1 MGKWKKRIFLALILV
16 LLLVS
21 TFYYLGSG
29 FLARKAQ
36 VEREGLL
43 VRKQIDRP
51 LESPEAEG
59 EKVARDRGQEGLTS
73 FPPKTSSEEAD
84 TAVLKATGEKGVSG
98 PTVGET
104 RIPRTPSEEV
114 REARLKELEAR
125 IRKLEQ
131 ELLTKER
138 GIEDWKRRWE
148 QKSRELERYNRELL
162 ALKKETIRRERK
174 PLVQKPPVGEEVRA
188 EAEGQEKRVVR
199 LLRTTTVAECEGVP
213 MSHRDLALFLCRWLR
228 LGSDLSYSKSVTAL
242 YGVGISPRA
251 GWSQGDPSFPI
262 GADELEE
269 ILSKAQKAI
278 SIGLVAAQYPELTE
292 RLRQYC
298 EKERA
303 QMVESPQCEGPMVTE
318 CEDCEIS
325 QGDFAIYLCK
335 VLGIGEALNYV
346 QSFLALTALQISPK
360 RGWRSEKPLVPIT
373 QREIEEVRCSVQE
386 AYEKG
391 LISTEPTL
399 MVASV
404 NDLCLWLKT
413 EIEVVGAGAGIVAE
427 AIAQSDYQGGG
438 RVLVPKG
445 GIVKSASN

>member
-1 MGKWKKRIFLALILV
+1 MGRWKKRLFLALILV

-29 FLARKAQ
+29 FLGRKAQ
-36 VEREGLL
+36 VERERLL
-43 VRKQIDRP
+43 VRKHIETP

-59 EKVARDRGQEGLTS
+59 EEVARERGQEGLMS
-73 FPPKTSSEEAD
+73 LPPK
-84 TAVLKATGEKGVSG
+84 
-98 PTVGET
+98 
-104 RIPRTPSEEV
+104 TPSEEV

-125 IRKLEQ
+125 IRQLEQ

-148 QKSRELERYNRELL
+148 QKSRELKRYNRELL

-174 PLVQKPPVGEEVRA
+174 PLVQKPPVGEEVRV
-188 EAEGQEKRVVR
+188 EAEGQEKRAVR
-199 LLRTTTVAECEGVP
+199 LLRATTVAECEGVS
-213 MSHRDLALFLCRWLR
+213 MSHRDLALFLSRWLR
-228 LGSDLSYSKSVTAL
+228 LGPDLSYSKLVTAL

-251 GWSQGDPSFPI
+251 GWSQADPSIPI

-278 SIGLVAAQYPELTE
+278 SIGLVAAHYPELKDK
-292 RLRQYC
+292 LRQYC

-318 CEDCEIS
+318 CEDCDIS
-325 QGDFAIYLCK
+325 HGDFAIYLCK
-335 VLGIGEALNYV
+335 VLGIGEALNYD

-360 RGWRSEKPLVPIT
+360 RGWRSENPLVPIT
-373 QREIEEVRCSVQE
+373 HREMEEVRCSVQE

-413 EIEVVGAGAGIVAE
+413 DIEVVGAGAGIVAE
-427 AIAQSDYQGGG
+427 AMAQSGYQGGTG
-438 RVLVPKG
+438 EVPS
-445 GIVKSASN
+445 VPSASQ

>member
-1 MGKWKKRIFLALILV
+1 MGKWKKRLLLALILV

-21 TFYYLGSG
+21 TFYYFGSG
-29 FLARKAQ
+29 YLARKAQ

-43 VRKQIDRP
+43 VRKEIDRP
-51 LESPEAEG
+51 LESPEAEA
-59 EKVARDRGQEGLTS
+59 EKVARERGQEGLTQY
-73 FPPKTSSEEAD
+73 PPTTLSEEA
-84 TAVLKATGEKGVSG
+84 
-98 PTVGET
+98 
-104 RIPRTPSEEV
+104 
-114 REARLKELEAR
+114 REARLKEFEER

-162 ALKKETIRRERK
+162 ALKKETVQRERK
-174 PLVQKPPVGEEVRA
+174 PLVQRPPAGEEVKA
-188 EAEGQEKRVVR
+188 EAEGKEKRVVR
-199 LLRTTTVAECEGVP
+199 LLRATPLAECEGVP
-213 MSHRDLALFLCRWLR
+213 MSHRDLALFLYRWLR
-228 LGSDLSYSKSVTAL
+228 LGSDLSYSEAVTAL
-242 YGVGISPRA
+242 YRVGISPRA
-251 GWSQGDPSFPI
+251 GWNQGDPSFPI

-278 SIGLVAAQYPELTE
+278 SIGLVAAHYPELTE

-325 QGDFAIYLCK
+325 QGEFAVYLCQ
-335 VLGIGEALNYV
+335 VLGIGKALNYD
-346 QSFLALTALQISPK
+346 QSFLALTALHISPK
-360 RGWRSEKPLVPIT
+360 KGWRFREPLVPIT
-373 QREIEEVRCSVQE
+373 QREIEEVRCSVQV
-386 AYEKG
+386 AYKKG
-391 LISTEPTL
+391 LISAEPTL

-413 EIEVVGAGAGIVAE
+413 DVEVVGAGIVVE
-427 AIAQSDYQGGG
+427 AVAQTDYQGGG
-438 RVLVPKG
+438 RISIPRG
-445 GIVKSASN
+445 GTVASTSE

>member
-1 MGKWKKRIFLALILV
+1 MGKWKKRLFLALILV

-21 TFYYLGSG
+21 TFYYLGTG
-29 FLARKAQ
+29 FFARKAQ

-43 VRKQIDRP
+43 VRKQIERP
-51 LESPEAEG
+51 LETQEAVG
-59 EKVARDRGQEGLTS
+59 EKVARERGQEGLTS

-98 PTVGET
+98 PTVGE
-104 RIPRTPSEEV
+104 IPTPQAPSEEA
-114 REARLKELEAR
+114 REARFKELEAR

-162 ALKKETIRRERK
+162 ALKKETVQRERK
-174 PLVQKPPVGEEVRA
+174 PLVQKLPVGEEVRA
-188 EAEGQEKRVVR
+188 EAEGKEKRVVR
-199 LLRTTTVAECEGVP
+199 LLKATTLAECEGVP
-213 MSHRDLALFLCRWLR
+213 MSHRDLALFLYRWLR
-228 LGSDLSYSKSVTAL
+228 LGSDLSYSQAVTAL
-242 YGVGISPRA
+242 YGVGISPKA
-251 GWSQGDPSFPI
+251 GWSQGDPSLPI

-278 SIGLVAAQYPELTE
+278 SIGLVAAHYPELAE

-303 QMVESPQCEGPMVTE
+303 QMVESPQCEGPMVAE

-325 QGDFAIYLCK
+325 QGDFAVYLSK
-335 VLGIGEALNYV
+335 VLGIGEALNYD
-346 QSFLALTALQISPK
+346 QSFLALTALHISPK
-360 RGWRSEKPLVPIT
+360 RGWRLEEPLVPIT

-386 AYEKG
+386 AYAKG

-399 MVASV
+399 MVASI

-413 EIEVVGAGAGIVAE
+413 DIEVVGAGTVAE
-427 AIAQSDYQGGG
+427 AIAALSGYQGGG
-438 RVLVPKG
+438 TAEEVPSG
-445 GIVKSASN
+445 SQ

>member
-1 MGKWKKRIFLALILV
+1 MGKWKKRLFLALILV

-29 FLARKAQ
+29 FLARKARVQ
-36 VEREGLL
+36 REGLL
-43 VRKQIDRP
+43 VRKHIERP

-59 EKVARDRGQEGLTS
+59 EKVARERGQEELMS
-73 FPPKTSSEEAD
+73 FP
-84 TAVLKATGEKGVSG
+84 LK
-98 PTVGET
+98 
-104 RIPRTPSEEV
+104 TPSEEA

-125 IRKLEQ
+125 IRQLEQ

-162 ALKKETIRRERK
+162 ALKKETTRRERK
-174 PLVQKPPVGEEVRA
+174 PLVQKPPVGEEVRV

-199 LLRTTTVAECEGVP
+199 LLRATTVAECEGVP
-213 MSHRDLALFLCRWLR
+213 MSHRDLVLFLCRGLR
-228 LGSDLSYSKSVTAL
+228 LGSDLSYTQAVTAL
-242 YGVGISPRA
+242 NGVGISPRA
-251 GWSQGDPSFPI
+251 GWNQGDPSFPI

-278 SIGLVAAQYPELTE
+278 SIGLVAAHYPELTE

-303 QMVESPQCEGPMVTE
+303 QMVESPQCEGPMVAE

-325 QGDFAIYLCK
+325 QGDFAVYLSK
-335 VLGIGEALNYV
+335 VLGIGEALNYD

-360 RGWRSEKPLVPIT
+360 RGWRSEEPLVPIT
-373 QREIEEVRCSVQE
+373 HREIEEVRCSVQA

-404 NDLCLWLKT
+404 NDLCLWLKMDV
-413 EIEVVGAGAGIVAE
+413 EVVGAGTVVETITPLSG
-427 AIAQSDYQGGG
+427 YRGGG
-438 RVLVPKG
+438 GVDVD
-445 GIVKSASN
+445 VDVASSPL